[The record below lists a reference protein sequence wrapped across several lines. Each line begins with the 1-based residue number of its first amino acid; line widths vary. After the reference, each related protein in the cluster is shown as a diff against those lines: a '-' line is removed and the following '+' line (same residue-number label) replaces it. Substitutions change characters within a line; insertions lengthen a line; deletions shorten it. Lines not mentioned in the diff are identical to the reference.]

1 MLNFDRDDR
10 IMAHYWCGKH
20 YRKSKETLSSHLE
33 KRTKRQMKVSI
44 ITATYNSAATLRDTL
59 ESVLAQTYQ
68 DIEYIIVDGLSSDG
82 TQAIVKEYE
91 PRFDGRLRLIS
102 EADKGLYDAMNKG
115 LRMATGD
122 IVGVLNS
129 DDLFYDKNVVADVVR
144 TFNENDID
152 CVYGDLEFVAANDIH
167 KVVRKWRGSQ
177 YKPGAFQRG
186 WHPAHPT
193 FYCRRSCYEKY
204 GGFDLN
210 LKVSADFDL
219 MLRFLGKHKLRNKYI
234 ARNFIW
240 MRAGGESNGSI
251 KRIIQGNNNILRSF
265 KKNGYHVTHFYLVR
279 RLTPKVWDLVKT
291 KILTTLG
298 RNI

>member
-1 MLNFDRDDR
+1 
-10 IMAHYWCGKH
+10 
-20 YRKSKETLSSHLE
+20 
-33 KRTKRQMKVSI
+33 MKVSI

-144 TFNENDID
+144 AFNENDID
-152 CVYGDLEFVAANDIH
+152 CVYGDLEFVAVDDIH

-193 FYCRRSCYEKY
+193 FYCRRCCYEKY

-251 KRIIQGNNNILRSF
+251 RRIIQGNNNILRSF